1 MRILKKLGP
10 DKYAEFDDESNRQL
24 TVEMTREE
32 AYSYRLKFQVDDL
45 ASWAVESADIEFS
58 RKESST

>member
-10 DKYAEFDDESNRQL
+10 NKYAEFDESGRQW

-45 ASWAVESADIEFS
+45 ASWAVESADIEYS
-58 RKESST
+58 KLEPSV